1 MVLSLLLFFFFLFF
15 SLFVKEY
22 DVELN
27 EECPEESNREIF
39 KVDGYE
45 MFYVMVKVTVK
56 MA

>member
-45 MFYVMVKVTVK
+45 MFYVMIKVTVK